1 MAADEAQQR
10 MAELKERAKA
20 FAEGVAAASGLEVT
34 ARIVDTEE
42 ESIVLAFDGPD
53 ARHFVGRGGQTLDAL
68 AYLAGLAIHRRPS
81 SSGPSPRLR
90 IICDADGYRVRR
102 EQTLKELAAELS
114 EQVRATGQ
122 EAVLDPL
129 SPLERRIVHQALTD
143 EPDIRTYS
151 EGEEPE
157 RYIVIAPVL

>member
-1 MAADEAQQR
+1 MAADETQQR
-10 MAELKERAKA
+10 IAELKERAKA
-20 FAEGVAAASGLEVT
+20 FAEGIAAASGLEVT
-34 ARIVDTEE
+34 AQAVDTEE

-53 ARHFVGRGGQTLDAL
+53 ARHLVGRGGQTLDAL
-68 AYLAGLAIHRRPS
+68 AYLAGLAIHRRP

-102 EQTLKELAAELS
+102 EQTLKDLAAELS

-143 EPDIRTYS
+143 EPDVRTYS